1 MRMDSLHQSRL
12 LRLLP
17 VYHRKFSFQLKPP
30 QVRSEADTYSNVSSE
45 MTSMMGQTTVL
56 RSLATSASRGSS
68 HPRVTWGEEKYLC
81 DQQKIFHLHVR
92 VEEGED
98 GARGLGGAQQPG
110 PDEADP
116 GGGAEDGDGGCR
128 QLRGHVL
135 LEPGAQVAVLGPRAG
150 VVNQDDLVQELR
162 RGPEHSTSRPE
173 TMTP

>member
-1 MRMDSLHQSRL
+1 MRTDSLNQPRL

-162 RGPEHSTSRPE
+162 RGPEHSTSRP
-173 TMTP
+173 

>member
-1 MRMDSLHQSRL
+1 MDSLNQPRL

-56 RSLATSASRGSS
+56 RSLATSASSGSS
-68 HPRVTWGEEKYLC
+68 HPRVTWAEEKYLC

-98 GARGLGGAQQPG
+98 GARGLGGAEQPG

-116 GGGAEDGDGGCR
+116 GGGAEDGDGDG

-135 LEPGAQVAVLGPRAG
+135 LEPGAEVAVLGPRAG
-150 VVNQDDLVQELR
+150 VIHQDDLMQELR
-162 RGPEHSTSRPE
+162 RGPELSTFTFSLLKAY
-173 TMTP
+173 